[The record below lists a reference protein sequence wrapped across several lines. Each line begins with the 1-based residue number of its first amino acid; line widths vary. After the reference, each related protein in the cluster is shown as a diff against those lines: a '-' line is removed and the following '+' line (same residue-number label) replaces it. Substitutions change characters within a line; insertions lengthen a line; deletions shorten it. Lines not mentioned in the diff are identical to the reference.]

1 MSSRLRIRETGIV
14 IGTLPP
20 GSYNAITDVKGVQV
34 GHKTLIHGDGALVIG
49 RGPVRTGV
57 TAVIPQTHNLIDM
70 PVEGACYVF
79 NGAGTSIGLSFIEE
93 YGLINTPILLTNT
106 LSVGAAYNALVRY
119 VHNTYLGNRI
129 QWFNPVVGETYDGE
143 LNDILGLHIHDQHGL
158 EALSTAKGGHVIE
171 GNVGAGTGTRAMGFK
186 AGIGS
191 ASRQVVSES
200 TTFTVGILVQ
210 SNFGGSLVINNV
222 PIGRL
227 LAHEELHDEGS
238 IMIILGTDAPLSH
251 RQLRRVLKRAILG
264 LTRTGWIANHGSGDY
279 VIGFSTTYRTE
290 KKSSLLAEAQD
301 RIRNDERYLNPLFHA
316 TAAAT
321 EEAILNSLFTADT
334 MIGRDNNTRAAL
346 PIQRV
351 VELFH
356 SSKEKQTRARKKGI
370 NEKLSG

>member
-1 MSSRLRIRETGIV
+1 MSSRLRIRDTGIL
-14 IGTLPP
+14 IDTLPQ

-57 TAVIPQTHNLIDM
+57 TAIIPQTHNLIDT
-70 PVEGACYVF
+70 PVESACYVF

-106 LSVGAAYNALVRY
+106 LSVGTAYNALVRY
-119 VHNTYLGNRI
+119 VHNTYLRNRI

-143 LNDILGLHIHDQHGL
+143 LNDILGLHIHDQHVL

-191 ASRQVVSES
+191 ASRQVINES

-222 PIGRL
+222 PIGQL
-227 LAHEELHDEGS
+227 LAHEEFHDEGS

-279 VIGFSTTYRTE
+279 IIGFSTTYRTE

-321 EEAILNSLFTADT
+321 EEAILNSLFTANT
-334 MIGRDNNTRAAL
+334 MIGRDNNIRAAL

-351 VELFH
+351 VELYQ
-356 SSKEKQTRARKKGI
+356 SSKEKQTRARA
-370 NEKLSG
+370 